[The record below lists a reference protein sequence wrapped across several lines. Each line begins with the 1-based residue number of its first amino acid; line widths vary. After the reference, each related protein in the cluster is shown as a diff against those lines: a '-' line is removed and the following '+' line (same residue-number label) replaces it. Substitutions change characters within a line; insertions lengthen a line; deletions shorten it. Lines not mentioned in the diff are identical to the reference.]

1 MKKDK
6 INEGIDNQNG
16 SSKDIMMHRV
26 NQVFDKMTEDVR
38 GMVGES
44 NSRKNKR

>member
-26 NQVFDKMTEDVR
+26 NQVFDKMVEDVR
-38 GMVGES
+38 GMVGEN
-44 NSRKNKR
+44 NSRKYKR

>member
-6 INEGIDNQNG
+6 SNEGIDNQNDF
-16 SSKDIMMHRV
+16 SQDIMMHRV
-26 NQVFDKMTEDVR
+26 NQVFDKMAEDVR

-44 NSRKNKR
+44 NSRKY

>member
-26 NQVFDKMTEDVR
+26 NQVYDKMAEDVR
-38 GMVGES
+38 GMVGEN
-44 NSRKNKR
+44 NSRKYKR

>member
-16 SSKDIMMHRV
+16 ASQDIMMNRV
-26 NQVFDKMTEDVR
+26 NQVFDKMAEDVR

-44 NSRKNKR
+44 TSRKNKR